1 MSNNIFY
8 SAPCLSN
15 QLSAIKSDELI
26 KKGDFRKNIDRRYM
40 SQVLHKFIEYNQE
53 NLDFL
58 DINTYIRGIDPNV
71 DLQFET
77 GKYVGAIPLRLPG
90 NGKPAGDLIV
100 YPRFS
105 YSENNFSDLSKI
117 LILIEDIFRPEFLD
131 SIPLSSGNIVRPPLY
146 FDSIIFVNLYEKA
159 LNFNWKKFD
168 MQKNI
173 YPYPKSNV
181 NWNEYIQKEN
191 NPIYKLQ
198 FPVNDSV
205 LHNNHKEWKKLKYVF
220 DLSYNEIMSK
230 STPKIIQIKVK
241 KKLNTI
247 KNKEKNI
254 ISEKVEKFQI
264 FSIDPPI
271 IKELKKQANILLNQ
285 KSEEIKAWRI
295 DISILFERY
304 IQFIIKKI
312 SLELPIKLIS
322 NGKFYSKGNLPS
334 WGIRYLEPDGII
346 ISENLQIFFDVKYK
360 SHLYNLYNNTEYL
373 HESHRSDL
381 HQIFS
386 YTSFSNFNHKIG
398 ILFYPSDNF
407 YHKKVEYMNNI
418 SGMSNLVFFIGI
430 PFNSDLFFDTKDKL
444 KKFFMNILDQEEF
457 RS

>member
-26 KKGDFRKNIDRRYM
+26 KKGDFKKNIDRRYM
-40 SQVLHKFIEYNQE
+40 SQVIHKFIEYNQE
-53 NLDFL
+53 NFDFL
-58 DINTYIRGIDPNV
+58 DINTYVRGIDPNV

-117 LILIEDIFRPEFLD
+117 LILIDDFFRPEFLD

-168 MQKNI
+168 VQKNI
-173 YPYPKSNV
+173 YSYPKSNV
-181 NWNEYIQKEN
+181 NWDEYIKKESDPN
-191 NPIYKLQ
+191 YKLQ

-205 LHNNHKEWKKLKYVF
+205 LNNNHLEWKRLKFVF
-220 DLSYNEIMSK
+220 DLAYNEIMSK
-230 STPKIIQIKVK
+230 STPKIIQIKSR

-247 KNKEKNI
+247 KNKEKNV
-254 ISEKVEKFQI
+254 ISEKVDKFQI
-264 FSIDPPI
+264 YSIDPPI
-271 IKELKKQANILLNQ
+271 IKELKKQANIVLNQ

-295 DISILFERY
+295 DIAILFERY
-304 IQFIIKKI
+304 VQFIINKI
-312 SLELPIKLIS
+312 SLELPIKVIS
-322 NGKFYSKGNLPS
+322 NGKFYSKGNLPP

-346 ISENLQIFFDVKYK
+346 ISEKLQIFFDVKYK
-360 SHLYNLYNNTEYL
+360 SHLYNLYNNTDYL

-386 YTSFSNFNHKIG
+386 YTSFSNFSHKIG

-407 YHKKVEYMNNI
+407 YYKKVEYLNNI
-418 SGMSNLVFFIGI
+418 SDMSNVVYFVGI
-430 PFNSDLFFDTKDKL
+430 PFNSDLCVDTKDKL
-444 KKFFMNILDQEEF
+444 KILFMNLLEQKEYGK
-457 RS
+457 

>member
-26 KKGDFRKNIDRRYM
+26 KKGDFKKNIDRRYM
-40 SQVLHKFIEYNQE
+40 SQVIHKFIEYNQE
-53 NLDFL
+53 NFDFL
-58 DINTYIRGIDPNV
+58 DINTYIRGIDPSV

-105 YSENNFSDLSKI
+105 YPENNFSDLSKI
-117 LILIEDIFRPEFLD
+117 LILIDDFFRPEFLD

-168 MQKNI
+168 VQKNI
-173 YPYPKSNV
+173 YSYPKSNV
-181 NWNEYIQKEN
+181 NWDEYIKKEN
-191 NPIYKLQ
+191 DPNYKLQ

-205 LHNNHKEWKKLKYVF
+205 LNNNHLEWKRLKFVF
-220 DLSYNEIMSK
+220 DLAYNEIMSK
-230 STPKIIQIKVK
+230 STPKIIQIKSR

-247 KNKEKNI
+247 KNKEKNV

-264 FSIDPPI
+264 YSIDPPI
-271 IKELKKQANILLNQ
+271 IKELKKQANIVLNQ

-295 DISILFERY
+295 DIAILFERY
-304 IQFIIKKI
+304 VQFIINKI
-312 SLELPIKLIS
+312 SLELPIKVIS
-322 NGKFYSKGNLPS
+322 NGKFYSKGNLPP

-346 ISENLQIFFDVKYK
+346 ISEKLQIFFDVKYK
-360 SHLYNLYNNTEYL
+360 SHLYNLYNNTDYL

-386 YTSFSNFNHKIG
+386 YTSFSNFSHKIG

-407 YHKKVEYMNNI
+407 YYKKVEYINNI
-418 SGMSNLVFFIGI
+418 SDMSNVVYFVGI
-430 PFNSDLFFDTKDKL
+430 PFNSDLYVDTKDKL
-444 KKFFMNILDQEEF
+444 KILFMNLLEQKEYGK
-457 RS
+457 